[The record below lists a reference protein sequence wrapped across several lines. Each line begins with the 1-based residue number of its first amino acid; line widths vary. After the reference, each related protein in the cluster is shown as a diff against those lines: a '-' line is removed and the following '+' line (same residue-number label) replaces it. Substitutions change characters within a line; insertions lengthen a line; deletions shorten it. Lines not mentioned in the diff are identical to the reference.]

1 MISAIE
7 LALSLLSM
15 VLAAA
20 KKGGVA
26 TDVIADIEA
35 AIEAVQKVRG
45 TSVTFGQLEGLRISP
60 KW

>member
-45 TSVTFGQLEGLRISP
+45 TPVTFGQLEGLRVTP

>member
-15 VLAAA
+15 VLTAA

-45 TSVTFGQLEGLRISP
+45 TPVTFGQLEGLRVTP